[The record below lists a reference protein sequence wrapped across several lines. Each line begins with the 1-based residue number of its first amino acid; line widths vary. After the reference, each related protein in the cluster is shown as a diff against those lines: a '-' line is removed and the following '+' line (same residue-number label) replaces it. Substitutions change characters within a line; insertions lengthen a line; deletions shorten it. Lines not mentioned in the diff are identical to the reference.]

1 MAGWAA
7 WSPVRERDK
16 LGVVTYNYQVIN
28 TSTRKLSMKV
38 CNRWPW
44 TCTCKHSLETSCT
57 FSRRPTT
64 GTWHALLATPGSG
77 GSSPRALLW
86 CARRTVWAAEQLCR
100 RAQPCSGS
108 GEGCSGSTSA
118 VKEII
123 IIICLRDIYV
133 KRDTK
138 IFNSVQQFADI
149 INEQIGIRASLICGK
164 LPAEEVSLSF
174 FRRSS
179 ELVSCS
185 PHRSV
190 T

>member
-1 MAGWAA
+1 M
-7 WSPVRERDK
+7 
-16 LGVVTYNYQVIN
+16 
-28 TSTRKLSMKV
+28 
-38 CNRWPW
+38 
-44 TCTCKHSLETSCT
+44 
-57 FSRRPTT
+57 
-64 GTWHALLATPGSG
+64 
-77 GSSPRALLW
+77 
-86 CARRTVWAAEQLCR
+86 CR

-118 VKEII
+118 EKEIII

-185 PHRSV
+185 PHRYV

>member
-1 MAGWAA
+1 M
-7 WSPVRERDK
+7 
-16 LGVVTYNYQVIN
+16 
-28 TSTRKLSMKV
+28 
-38 CNRWPW
+38 
-44 TCTCKHSLETSCT
+44 
-57 FSRRPTT
+57 
-64 GTWHALLATPGSG
+64 
-77 GSSPRALLW
+77 
-86 CARRTVWAAEQLCR
+86 CR

-118 VKEII
+118 EEEIIII

-185 PHRSV
+185 PHRYV